1 VNRERPD
8 VLLVSPGTT
17 EGWRRADSELADVL
31 RELGVSVSVVG
42 SEMRIA
48 RHFRRTMQLT
58 DLAEAAAMRWAL
70 SRALRHT
77 SPRAILFSTTQST
90 MLQPALRLR
99 GAAVRFDA
107 LAAVNRPGRANALQH
122 HLEQRALAR
131 AKILL
136 PWGLDP
142 ALRVPGDPTA
152 RAVALPVSIAMPQPS
167 PNREPIAVTY
177 AGNPDKK
184 GLELVVQAWREAS
197 PVGRSLI
204 VTGISAVAGRAYLRA
219 RGVTEPERVEWAG
232 MLPQAEH
239 RALVA
244 RAELYVSA
252 SRIEEYGVAQLEALA
267 GGALLVTTPSQGPY
281 EALPLARRLEPGIVA
296 AERSAAALAAALQVA
311 LQLPEPARSEY
322 RQRARA
328 LVAPY
333 SREELRRRL
342 ERDVLPALLP
352 AVATSVRSL
361 G

>member
-1 VNRERPD
+1 MPVRVNRERPD

-31 RELGVSVSVVG
+31 RDIGVSVSVVG
-42 SEMRIA
+42 SEMRFA

-58 DLAEAAAMRWAL
+58 DLAEAAAMRRAL
-70 SRALRHT
+70 SHALRRT

-90 MLQPALRLR
+90 MLQPARRLR
-99 GAAVRFDA
+99 DAAVRFDA

-122 HLEQRALAR
+122 RLERRALAR

-142 ALRVPGDPTA
+142 ASRVPGDLEA
-152 RAVALPVSIAMPQPS
+152 RAVALPVSIDMPEPS
-167 PNREPIAVTY
+167 PDREPIAVTY

-184 GLELVVQAWREAS
+184 GLEIVVEAWRQAS
-197 PVGRSLI
+197 PAGRQLI
-204 VTGISAVAGRAYLRA
+204 VTGISAEAGSAYLRGC
-219 RGVTEPERVEWAG
+219 GVTEPERVEWAG
-232 MLPQAEH
+232 MLSQEEH

-244 RAELYVSA
+244 GAEVYLSA

-267 GGALLVTTPSQGPY
+267 AGALLVTTPSHGPY
-281 EALPLARRLEPGIVA
+281 EALPLARRLEPALVA
-296 AERSAAALAAALQVA
+296 TDRSPQALAGALRAALD
-311 LQLPEPARSEY
+311 LPEPARSEY
-322 RQRARA
+322 RERARK

-342 ERDVLPALLP
+342 ERDVLPLLL
-352 AVATSVRSL
+352 R
-361 G
+361 

>member
-1 VNRERPD
+1 MPDRVNRERPD

-42 SEMRIA
+42 SEMRLA

-58 DLAEAAAMRWAL
+58 DLAEAAAMRRAL
-70 SRALRHT
+70 SRALRRM
-77 SPRAILFSTTQST
+77 SPRAILFSTTQAT
-90 MLQPALRLR
+90 MLQPGRRLR

-122 HLEQRALAR
+122 RLERRALAR

-142 ALRVPGDPTA
+142 AQRVPGELRAPA
-152 RAVALPVSIAMPQPS
+152 RVVALPVAIESIESAEPS
-167 PNREPIAVTY
+167 AARDPVVVTY

-184 GLELVVQAWREAS
+184 GLELVAEAWSLAAPE
-197 PVGRSLI
+197 GRHLV
-204 VTGISAVAGRAYLRA
+204 VTGIAAEAGRKYLSG
-219 RGVTEPERVEWAG
+219 RGVTEPAGLEWAG
-232 MLPQAEH
+232 MLPRDDHRTLIGHAE
-239 RALVA
+239 A
-244 RAELYVSA
+244 YVSA

-267 GGALLVTTPSQGPY
+267 GGALLVTTPSAGPY
-281 EALPLARRLEPGIVA
+281 EALPLARRLEPALVA
-296 AERSAAALAAALQVA
+296 AERSPQALAAALRAA
-311 LQLPEPARSEY
+311 LGLPEPARAEY
-322 RQRARA
+322 RDRARG

-342 ERDVLPALLP
+342 ERDVLPFLL
-352 AVATSVRSL
+352 R
-361 G
+361 